1 MDCGFGSSPSLLCLL
16 KQTSAVQ
23 EPFSRNGVTRD
34 VHVVVK
40 NAPFNV
46 DIGFAPSVYV
56 EKTND
61 FRYLALDVTL
71 LYDCD
76 NYKSVYFVNSKPIT
90 FKPKIS
96 ENGETLSLQCRIQ
109 ALTSQHEGQ
118 FFRIYVKAYNPTR
131 PDDAEAFFISS
142 EPIKV
147 VSKPE
152 QLRSKAERGKKVNKK
167 RTMNDVLNDR
177 VQHLEEQ
184 QQMHLRLLEA
194 LFSQQD
200 DLSKR
205 LDPKLQD
212 LLRGSFISSSS
223 SYGSEDE
230 HGPAGGDEVGNS
242 CSSSSS
248 PAIVGGVS
256 IELPLEE
263 KEDKGK
269 EKDEFEDLFG
279 KFLKAYNNMDPKERP
294 GKVRRVLKSCS
305 AKELSNLPELV
316 DLFAQ
321 ESCAAHEMGVFID
334 HSDFYASHANGG
346 GALVSASTPPTELVS
361 GGGGAHSGDC
371 GGSSTSWFADPL
383 DMSKRG
389 LDYLDGYGGS
399 FLA

>member
-1 MDCGFGSSPSLLCLL
+1 
-16 KQTSAVQ
+16 
-23 EPFSRNGVTRD
+23 

-40 NAPFNV
+40 NAPFNI
-46 DIGFAPSVYV
+46 DIGFAPETYV

-118 FFRIYVKAYNPTR
+118 FFRIYVKAYNPAR
-131 PDDAEAFFISS
+131 PDDSEAFFISS

-152 QLRSKAERGKKVNKK
+152 QLRSKTERGKKVNKK
-167 RTMNDVLNDR
+167 RTMTDVLNER

-184 QQMHLRLLEA
+184 QQMHLRMLEA
-194 LFSQQD
+194 LFTAQPD

-212 LLRGSFISSSS
+212 LLRGSFTSSCSSSS
-223 SYGSEDE
+223 DDE
-230 HGPAGGDEVGNS
+230 HGPVGGEEVGNS
-242 CSSSSS
+242 SSSSSS
-248 PAIVGGVS
+248 PAIVAAGGA
-256 IELPLEE
+256 IELPSSEE

-279 KFLKAYNNMDPKERP
+279 KFLRAYNNMDPKERP

-305 AKELSNLPELV
+305 AKELANLPELV

-321 ESCAAHEMGVFID
+321 ESCAAHEMGVFLD
-334 HSDFYASHANGG
+334 HSDFYGASTA
-346 GALVSASTPPTELVS
+346 GALVSASTPPTEMVS
-361 GGGGAHSGDC
+361 GSGGEC
-371 GGSSTSWFADPL
+371 GPSSSTSWFADPL
-383 DMSKRG
+383 DMSKRS